1 MTEFLL
7 IINEIKYLLII
18 AIGLHILPFI
28 YNTFFK
34 FDFKKSKHKNK
45 IITADKVIL
54 KIKSFDGEFKNQ
66 QILSYLRKI
75 DPYVFE
81 ELILNC
87 FEFKGLK
94 VIKNKSYSGDGG
106 LDGMVIETKKKL
118 LIQAKR
124 YSNSVKT
131 SHIEDF
137 STLIFNTN
145 ADGGYFIHTG
155 KTSLKAYDK
164 YKNSNIKIISG
175 QKLIDFII
183 T

>member
-1 MTEFLL
+1 MIEFTR
-7 IINEIKYLLII
+7 IINELKYLLII
-18 AIGLHILPFI
+18 AIGLQILPFI
-28 YNTFFK
+28 FNTFLK
-34 FDFKKSKHKNK
+34 FDFKKRKHNNK
-45 IITADKVIL
+45 IVTADKVIL

-87 FEFKGLK
+87 FELKGLK
-94 VIKNKSYSGDGG
+94 VIRNKSYSGDGG
-106 LDGMVIETKKKL
+106 LDGMVIDTKKKF

-124 YSNSVKT
+124 YSNSIKT
-131 SHIEDF
+131 NHIKDF
-137 STLIFNTN
+137 YTLVLNTN

-155 KTSLKAYDK
+155 KTSIKAYDD
-164 YKNSNIKIISG
+164 YRNSNIKIISG

-183 T
+183 K

>member
-1 MTEFLL
+1 MIEFIR
-7 IINEIKYLLII
+7 IINELKYLLFI
-18 AIGLHILPFI
+18 AIGFQILPFI
-28 YNTFFK
+28 YNKFFK
-34 FDFKKSKHKNK
+34 FDFKKRKHKNK

-54 KIKSFDGEFKNQ
+54 KVKSFEGEFRNQ
-66 QILSYLRKI
+66 RTLSYLRKI

-87 FEFKGLK
+87 FELKGFK
-94 VIKNKSYSGDGG
+94 VIRNKSYSGDGG
-106 LDGMVIETKKKL
+106 LDGMVIETNKKF

-124 YSNSVKT
+124 YSNSIKT

-155 KTSLKAYDK
+155 KTSVKAYDN

-175 QKLIDFII
+175 QKLIDFI
-183 T
+183 TT